1 MKIITAY
8 FFIFSFY
15 FFRGQSN
22 VVNNTSN
29 DTIVVI
35 ITSKN
40 KEIRGLLIRE
50 DYNSLSLEVANEI
63 QTYQKNN
70 IKSYRFITRDLIK
83 SIKKFDNP
91 NPIYTKYCYLPSA
104 FITFSIS

>member
-1 MKIITAY
+1 MYKRLILKNKLSTILIMKIITTY
-8 FFIFSFY
+8 FLFLVFI
-15 FFRGQSN
+15 FRGQSN

-63 QTYQKNN
+63 QTYQKQ
-70 IKSYRFITRDLIK
+70 Y
-83 SIKKFDNP
+83 
-91 NPIYTKYCYLPSA
+91 
-104 FITFSIS
+104 